1 MCFDSKFFLFVFSSY
16 PVQIPISVSN
26 VLAEFFRFFFSVFP
40 GKLRD
45 STSFTWRSVCS
56 LPLQYI
62 TRRSSHDLTRSY
74 RSYRQQRRQLNKFN
88 VLESTRDDKSFWTDD
103 NKKISYFFWS
113 YALFAPFPLQFL
125 SYKHPSCLNDRQ
137 MEAKPNEKSTN
148 NIAKCLKKIIAKACQ
163 EEPGA
168 T

>member
-1 MCFDSKFFLFVFSSY
+1 MCFESKFFLFVFSSY

-26 VLAEFFRFFFSVFP
+26 VLAEFFRLFFFFLVLP

-103 NKKISYFFWS
+103 NKKKNLIFFEATPFLHHFPFNSCHISIQVAWMTAKWKPS
-113 YALFAPFPLQFL
+113 QMKNPQIILQNVWRRL
-125 SYKHPSCLNDRQ
+125 
-137 MEAKPNEKSTN
+137 
-148 NIAKCLKKIIAKACQ
+148 
-163 EEPGA
+163 
-168 T
+168 